1 MPWPDIH
8 VALSLEVVLFSSLT
22 VGKSQKAKQRL
33 QQQECSFSSVAVELS
48 AWAAGQ
54 VRDGFRVEPESR
66 IWHDRAP
73 DRKQEAA
80 TLKDSW

>member
-1 MPWPDIH
+1 MPWPDLH

-48 AWAAGQ
+48 A
-54 VRDGFRVEPESR
+54 
-66 IWHDRAP
+66 
-73 DRKQEAA
+73 
-80 TLKDSW
+80 